1 MGITKKNHHIKT
13 SCTSIL
19 LSLYDNN
26 TFLNSKLQISQ
37 KIVEVELSV

>member
-13 SCTSIL
+13 SCISIL
-19 LSLYDNN
+19 LSLYDN